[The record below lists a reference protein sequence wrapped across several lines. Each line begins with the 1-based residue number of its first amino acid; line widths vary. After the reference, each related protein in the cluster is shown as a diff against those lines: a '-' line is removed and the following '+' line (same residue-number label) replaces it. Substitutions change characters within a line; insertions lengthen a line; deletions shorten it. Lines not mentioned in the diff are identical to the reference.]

1 MISYMETTIGSGV
14 PAAPATRSASIQWMG
29 VQWQGGDYALPLSSI
44 GAVFRAAHSEQL
56 AEKKILDI
64 EVHAGAAVFVRPFTS
79 CFDLSATMQDPKL
92 NEERRWVVVLITQ
105 GQSLIGCRVNQV
117 VGPFWAEA
125 HAEKV
130 VHAGRDWSLLRPLG
144 KNHA

>member
-14 PAAPATRSASIQWMG
+14 PAAPTARSAPIQWMG
-29 VQWQGGDYALPLSSI
+29 VQWQGGDYALPLSGI

-64 EVHAGAAVFVRPFTS
+64 EVHAGAAVFVQPFS
-79 CFDLSATMQDPKL
+79 ACFDLSARTQGAEL
-92 NEERRWVVVLITQ
+92 NEERRWVVVLTTQ
-105 GQSLIGCRVNQV
+105 GQAFIGCRVHQV

-130 VHAGRDWSLLRPLG
+130 VHAGRDWSLVRPLG
-144 KNHA
+144 KSHA